1 MKGSTPWRVPCVMN
15 IKTRLLGE
23 VSPEALLEKLG
34 LVMSATAPKNNGGG
48 KTAKKGTPPPKKGKK
63 EDEDVDDNDDDVD
76 EEEDEE
82 DDEEDDEDEETLKLR
97 AKHQKAVKEA
107 KSLRARIKELEK
119 KEEEQDAEEEANQG
133 NLKKVNERL
142 TKQIETLTKERD
154 EAVTALST
162 KVVDEGLSNALDSI
176 NVNPK
181 LKKGA
186 LSVIR
191 AEHEIEMEDGECT
204 IDGEPVD
211 KFMKRWG
218 KSETGKA
225 YVKLKSNGGGANG
238 SGDGGDG
245 GDGNS
250 DEVNPFKK
258 DTWNMTAQGQLY
270 KSDKNKYERL
280 KKEAGLVTK

>member
-1 MKGSTPWRVPCVMN
+1 MN

-34 LVMSATAPKNNGGG
+34 LVMSATAPKNTGGG
-48 KTAKKGTPPPKKGKK
+48 KTAKKSTPPPKKGKK
-63 EDEDVDDNDDDVD
+63 EDEDEEDVDDNDDVD

-82 DDEEDDEDEETLKLR
+82 EDEEDEETIKLR

-107 KSLRARIKELEK
+107 KNLRARIKELEK
-119 KEEEQDAEEEANQG
+119 KEEEEGAEEEANQG

-162 KVVDEGLSNALDSI
+162 KVVDEGLSNALDAI

-191 AEHEIEMEDGECT
+191 SEHEIEMEDGECT

-238 SGDGGDG
+238 SGDGGE
-245 GDGNS
+245 GDNGNS
-250 DEVNPFKK
+250 EEVNPFKK
-258 DTWNMTAQGQLY
+258 ETWNMTAQGQLY
-270 KSDKNKYERL
+270 KTDKNKYERL
-280 KKEAGLVTK
+280 KKEAGLVVK